1 MTLIA
6 TSCEFKAIIY
16 ALAPSQ
22 GGGVVRF
29 FHRKHECYI
38 VAEGSFAGKSA
49 TLEATEDLVKRRL
62 YVQKREPSTS
72 AESGSRNRMSDLDPS
87 ALEEQGPDHGRFGGA
102 YPVVVHV
109 EVHEDADDILSTIQ
123 QSHAYPRVE
132 SPRSRLSRSSSC
144 TVGALDTELP
154 IPLRKAASCDVEHTE
169 SDDFQVVKDN
179 KVVTNDGKL
188 ILVPCIDHE

>member
-1 MTLIA
+1 M
-6 TSCEFKAIIY
+6 
-16 ALAPSQ
+16 
-22 GGGVVRF
+22 VRF

-62 YVQKREPSTS
+62 YVKKREPSTS
-72 AESGSRNRMSDLDPS
+72 AEFGSRNQMSDLDPS
-87 ALEEQGPDHGRFGGA
+87 ALEEQGPDHGGA

-123 QSHAYPRVE
+123 QSHAYPCVE

-144 TVGALDTELP
+144 TVGALNTELS
-154 IPLRKAASCDVEHTE
+154 IPLRKAASVSCDVDHTE
-169 SDDFQVVKDN
+169 SDDFHVVKDN
-179 KVVTNDGKL
+179 IVVTNDGKL
-188 ILVPCIDHE
+188 ILVPCIE